1 MHGPATVG
9 WLLTALCAVAGVSC
23 LLRARGAGPGRRA
36 EAGGEAAM
44 GFGMAAM
51 AAPAPW
57 SGTPTGHTVSGWV
70 FGALFGALLVR
81 ELRLTAAERHTAAS
95 PGRHLHHFLGSA
107 AMVYMSLAMA
117 LGPSG
122 GAAAHHSGAG
132 GLPLVTGMLLVYFA
146 GYVLWTGT
154 RLMPAGAAPASGPA
168 ARRTAMPPVARQ
180 AGVAAGCRVAM
191 GTGMFAMLLAL

>member
-1 MHGPATVG
+1 MHGPETVG
-9 WLLTALCAVAGVSC
+9 WLLTALCAVTGVSC
-23 LLRARGAGPGRRA
+23 LLRARGAGPGRRS
-36 EAGGEAAM
+36 EAGGEAVM
-44 GFGMAAM
+44 GLGMAAM

-57 SGTPTGHTVSGWV
+57 SGTPATHTVSGWV
-70 FGALFGALLVR
+70 FGGLFGALLVR
-81 ELRLTAAERHTAAS
+81 ELRLTATVRHTGAG
-95 PGRHLHHFLGSA
+95 PGRHLHHLLGSA

-117 LGPSG
+117 LGPPA

-154 RLMPAGAAPASGPA
+154 RLMPAGAAPGSGPA
-168 ARRTAMPPVARQ
+168 ARRTAVPPVARQ

-191 GTGMFAMLLAL
+191 GAGMFAMLLAL

>member
-1 MHGPATVG
+1 MHSPAVVG
-9 WLLTALCAVAGVSC
+9 WLLTALCAVTGVSC
-23 LLRARGAGPGRRA
+23 LLRAHGAGPGRRA

-44 GFGMAAM
+44 GLGMAAM

-57 SGTPTGHTVSGWV
+57 SGTPAAHTVSGWV
-70 FGALFGALLVR
+70 FGALFGALLAR
-81 ELRLTAAERHTAAS
+81 ELRLTATERHTAAS
-95 PGRHLHHFLGSA
+95 PGRHLHHLLGSA

-122 GAAAHHSGAG
+122 GAAAHHSEAG
-132 GLPLVTGMLLVYFA
+132 GLPLVTGTLLVYFA

-154 RLMPAGAAPASGPA
+154 RLMPAGAVPGSPV
-168 ARRTAMPPVARQ
+168 ARRTAVPPVARQ

-191 GTGMFAMLLAL
+191 GAAMFAMLLAL